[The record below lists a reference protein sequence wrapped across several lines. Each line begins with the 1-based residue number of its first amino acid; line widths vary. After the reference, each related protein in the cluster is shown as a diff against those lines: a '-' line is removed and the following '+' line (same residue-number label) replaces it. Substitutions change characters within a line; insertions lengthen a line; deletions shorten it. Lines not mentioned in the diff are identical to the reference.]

1 MQNLNKNNNMKRVII
16 AAFALAAV
24 VGCAKESVT
33 SGVSSDVVATFA
45 GSEIGTRTTGND
57 WDGDENVGIYMF
69 KDGETASSGYSLEKL
84 NVNYTSDASGLF
96 TVATGVTPIYYPQS
110 QVVDFYAYYPYSAD
124 ATTNGTYTL
133 DLTAQNTTNQGDVD
147 FMTASLP
154 DQSKQTDAIAFAF
167 DHKLAMVT
175 LVILPNNS
183 VADLAGLSATL
194 TNTYTSVVANV
205 ITGEVTTDTAVTG
218 DINFATTDLVTD
230 AVTSVVTKLQATAI
244 VAPAALAD
252 GAKLSFSFEGGQT
265 FTASF
270 PTGTIFGAGDNHTFN
285 VSMGNLEATIGG
297 STING
302 WGTSSSDTED
312 VIDAE

>member
-1 MQNLNKNNNMKRVII
+1 MKRVII
-16 AAFALAAV
+16 AALALAAV

-69 KDGETASSGYSLEKL
+69 KEGETASSGYSLEKL

-96 TVATGVTPIYYPQS
+96 TVATDVTPIYYPQS
-110 QVVDFYAYYPYSAD
+110 QAVDFYAYYPYSAD
-124 ATTNGTYTL
+124 ATTNDTYTL
-133 DLTAQNTTNQGDVD
+133 DLTAQNTGNQGDVD

-154 DQSKQTDAIAFAF
+154 NQSKQTTDISFAF

-183 VADLAGLSATL
+183 VADLKGLSATL
-194 TNTYTSVVANV
+194 TGTYSSVVANV
-205 ITGEVTTDTAVTG
+205 ITGGVTLPEPAVTG
-218 DINFATTDLVTD
+218 DINFATEDLETD
-230 AVTSVVTKLQATAI
+230 ADTGVVSKLQATAI

-252 GAKLSFSFEGGQT
+252 GAKLSFSFESGQT

-270 PTGTIFGAGDNHTFN
+270 PDGTTFGAGDNHTFN
-285 VSMGNLEATIGG
+285 VSMGNLEATIGV

-302 WGTSSSDTED
+302 WDKSENDTD
-312 VIDAE
+312 GVIDAE